1 MDLILAL
8 ACDDARL
15 RPDGKLD
22 VRGIFNELTA
32 PGFPAAQD
40 RMTVV
45 FVMEWPRDVEGSV
58 PFRADL
64 VDEGGQKILS
74 IQGHTEVAPRTAA
87 SAPATTK
94 LVMPLER
101 VVFPHA
107 GLYHFELSARGSSAD
122 GIPLHLVE
130 VKDDAA
136 GHGPAR
142 IVEGT

>member
-1 MDLILAL
+1 MKLVLSL
-8 ACDDARL
+8 ACDEARL

-22 VRGIFNELTA
+22 VNGIFNELNA

-45 FVMEWPRDVEGSV
+45 FVMEWPRDVEGSI

-64 VDEGGQKILS
+64 VDEADQKILS
-74 IQGHTEVAPRTAA
+74 IQGHTEVRAAPAG

-101 VVFPHA
+101 VICPHP
-107 GLYHFELSARGSSAD
+107 GDYRFELTARGQSAV
-122 GIPLHLVE
+122 GIPLHLLEVE
-130 VKDDAA
+130 QGD
-136 GHGPAR
+136 GRGPGR
-142 IVEGT
+142 MVEGT